1 MVSKKKKTS
10 RLVLILG
17 DQLTPEIA
25 SLRSADPSTDVVI
38 MGEIVEEATY
48 VQHHKKKLIFVFSA
62 MRHFAEDL
70 REAGWSVDYAA
81 LDGAKTYTSFKEL
94 VADAVDRYAPET
106 LTVVEPGEWRLFE
119 AMKHWDE
126 ELDCAVEILD
136 DERFLC
142 SHDEFADWAE
152 GRKSLRMEYFYREMR
167 KKTGLLIEDGAP
179 EGGKWNYDQENRK
192 PPKDGLKSPAPPRF
206 EPDAITRNVIDLVED
221 RFGDHFGDAAPFW
234 FAVTRKDAE
243 KARDRFLTKALAQ
256 FGDYQDAMMAD
267 NRFLFHSLLSMYI
280 NAGLL
285 DPLDV
290 CRRAVKQYEKGAAPL
305 NAVEGFIRQIIGWRE
320 FVRGIYWREGPDY
333 VKANFFKADRKLP
346 DFYWTGETDMA
357 CLRAAIAQTKEEAYA
372 HHIQRLMVTGT
383 FALIA
388 GIDPHDVHEWYL
400 AVYPDA
406 YEWVEAP
413 NVIGMA
419 LFADGGV
426 LGSKPYAA
434 SGAYINRMSNYCG
447 DCRYSVSKKTEDGA
461 CPFNALYWDFLI
473 RNEDKLRGNGRLSR
487 VYQNWARLDKDKKS
501 AYRKRARSILNK
513 LDKGAAT
520 DL

>member
-1 MVSKKKKTS
+1 MSKKKKTS

-62 MRHFAEDL
+62 MRHFAENL

-94 VADAVDRYAPET
+94 VADAVDRYAPEI

-256 FGDYQDAMMAD
+256 FG
-267 NRFLFHSLLSMYI
+267 
-280 NAGLL
+280 
-285 DPLDV
+285 
-290 CRRAVKQYEKGAAPL
+290 
-305 NAVEGFIRQIIGWRE
+305 
-320 FVRGIYWREGPDY
+320 
-333 VKANFFKADRKLP
+333 
-346 DFYWTGETDMA
+346 
-357 CLRAAIAQTKEEAYA
+357 
-372 HHIQRLMVTGT
+372 
-383 FALIA
+383 
-388 GIDPHDVHEWYL
+388 
-400 AVYPDA
+400 
-406 YEWVEAP
+406 
-413 NVIGMA
+413 
-419 LFADGGV
+419 
-426 LGSKPYAA
+426 
-434 SGAYINRMSNYCG
+434 
-447 DCRYSVSKKTEDGA
+447 
-461 CPFNALYWDFLI
+461 
-473 RNEDKLRGNGRLSR
+473 
-487 VYQNWARLDKDKKS
+487 
-501 AYRKRARSILNK
+501 
-513 LDKGAAT
+513 
-520 DL
+520 